1 MSSTRTSLLFSFLE
15 KYALLLLALSGAM
28 IMSRLLTP
36 EETGVYSVGA
46 VLLGMAQVL
55 RDFGVGQYVVQ
66 ERELGPDKLRAVLAT
81 SFLFAWALAGAI
93 AGLSLPVA
101 WFYGE
106 PRLAPLL
113 QLLAVNFLLLPFSS
127 ITLPMLRR
135 QMRFGAICAINL
147 THGLC
152 HFVVSLILAWR
163 GVGFMSL
170 AWASVA
176 ATFAGFLLSLWM
188 RPAGLPWIPARAGMR
203 KVITFGAYATGGN
216 LIDEAG
222 VAAPDLIIGKMLG
235 MDAVGIFSKAIGV
248 LSVFNKAITNA
259 VSPVVYPLYAATARM
274 DGDVNQAYL
283 RTVSHMTAFAW
294 PFFAFVAL
302 MALPILRLLYGGQ
315 WDAAAPLIRI
325 MCFSSAIYSMSS
337 MARYLFVATGQVKT
351 QARIDALAVP
361 ARVVLLLLAAPL
373 GLSAIAWAVVGG
385 TLVRAWLTMHYLA
398 VLNRIS
404 VADVAGASAKSLL
417 LTGLSVLAP
426 ACVSAG
432 SGATLDA
439 TVTASAAALLLWVAG
454 IVLVRHPL
462 LDEINLARRKLAAV
476 LSH

>member
-15 KYALLLLALSGAM
+15 KYALLVVALWGTM

-36 EETGVYSVGA
+36 DETGVYSVGA

-55 RDFGVGQYVVQ
+55 RDFGAGQYVVQ

-81 SFLFAWALAGAI
+81 SFLFAWSLAGAV

-152 HFVVSLILAWR
+152 HFTVSLMLAWR
-163 GVGFMSL
+163 GFGFMSL
-170 AWASVA
+170 AWASVT
-176 ATFAGFLLSLWM
+176 ATFAGLLLSLWL
-188 RPAGLPWIPARAGMR
+188 RPAGLPWLPARAGMG
-203 KVITFGAYATGGN
+203 KVIAFGAYATGGN

-235 MDAVGIFSKAIGV
+235 MDAVGIFGKAIGV
-248 LSVFNKAITNA
+248 LGVFNKAITSA
-259 VSPVVYPLYAATARM
+259 VSPVVYPLYAASARV
-274 DGDVNQAYL
+274 GADVNQAYL
-283 RTVSHMTAFAW
+283 RTVSYMTAFAW

-302 MALPILRLLYGGQ
+302 MALPILRLLYGDQ

-325 MCFSSAIYSMSS
+325 MCFSSAVYSMSS

-351 QARIDALAVP
+351 QARLDALAVP
-361 ARVVLLLLAAPL
+361 VRIALLLLAAPFGL
-373 GLSAIAWAVVGG
+373 GAIAWAVVGAA
-385 TLVRAWLTMHYLA
+385 LARAWLTMHYLA
-398 VLNRIS
+398 ARNRIS
-404 VADVAGASAKSLL
+404 AAAVAGAATRSLL
-417 LTGLSVLAP
+417 LTGLSALAP
-426 ACVSAG
+426 ACVLAG
-432 SGATLDA
+432 GDATLAA
-439 TVTASAAALLLWVAG
+439 TLSAAAAALLLWVGG

-462 LDEINLARRKLAAV
+462 LDEINLVRRKLAAA
-476 LSH
+476 LSP